1 MGSCEALSLLKT
13 STRSAYSGGKLIAS
27 LVEVGVVLGFRVIL
41 DRQRS

>member
-1 MGSCEALSLLKT
+1 MGSCEAFLLLKT
-13 STRSAYSGGKLIAS
+13 SMRSVYSGSKLIAS